1 MEKITL
7 RIDLVKLMGAFDST
21 VKRFLSTSNS
31 AICDNELLREFCDC
45 CQVSPASPLAFAFLA
60 FSEGVE
66 YGRFT
71 AANGQEGGENY
82 GEGI

>member
-1 MEKITL
+1 MEKITS

-45 CQVSPASPLAFAFLA
+45 CQVSPASPLAFAFFA
-60 FSEGVE
+60 FL
-66 YGRFT
+66 
-71 AANGQEGGENY
+71 
-82 GEGI
+82 EGIQWAQGDVPENRKGAF

>member
-1 MEKITL
+1 MEKITS

-21 VKRFLSTSNS
+21 VKHFLSVSGS
-31 AICDNELLREFCDC
+31 DVCEPELLRKFCDC
-45 CQVSPASPLAFAFLA
+45 CQVSPNSPLAFAFLA
-60 FSEGVE
+60 FLEGIE